1 MKQKDLSPLG
11 LYAGRDEGQKYPHDD
26 IIKKKTVKLWNS
38 VYNCKTK
45 YFVG

>member
-26 IIKKKTVKLWNS
+26 IIKKKNS
-38 VYNCKTK
+38 ETMKQCL
-45 YFVG
+45 